1 MIEGADGVGASGRIG
16 QGTFTAEIGDGDQ
29 IDVAIIGYDD
39 ADLGAPSRLAKGRQ
53 AATAREAVGSS
64 TDFSVGDKVAIVP
77 PDRGAKPLVITVV
90 GLADEA
96 QIQVT
101 PTLFAP
107 WDGYEAAVRVANPDA
122 GTVLPHVIA
131 VRPKAGV
138 TDQQLVE
145 RINDA
150 SDQADALTRQQAAD
164 EAPGVAQVRQSFQ
177 VIFLLY
183 ALVVPLVTGLFFL
196 IITFQ
201 KSASLTLLRAIGTR
215 SGVLVRSLLV
225 QVIIVMGGGILIGVA
240 LYAPLTQAGVGSLVL
255 RFNVG
260 AVIFWSV
267 LLLVLGLVSALAS
280 ARRVLAID
288 PIEATLGGGGR

>member
-1 MIEGADGVGASGRIG
+1 M
-16 QGTFTAEIGDGDQ
+16 
-29 IDVAIIGYDD
+29 
-39 ADLGAPSRLAKGRQ
+39 
-53 AATAREAVGSS
+53 
-64 TDFSVGDKVAIVP
+64 
-77 PDRGAKPLVITVV
+77 V
-90 GLADEA
+90 GLADGA

-131 VRPKAGV
+131 VRPRAGV

-225 QVIIVMGGGILIGVA
+225 QVIVVMGGGILIGVA